1 MFHQV
6 QAALPERRAVDRSVM
21 CGLSCFTRCK
31 LFYQKDGQ
39 WADRG
44 VGNLH
49 IKPVDDGRSQLIIRA
64 DTNLG
69 KPTEKKAT
77 GIGKCSL
84 GSGRCSLVLRK
95 RALGLGKCSLRLGK
109 GAPAL
114 GGTGIF
120 SGIGE
125 KGTGVGEIFA
135 GTVKWGT
142 ALGNVHWDWQDFLG
156 H

>member
-1 MFHQV
+1 MF
-6 QAALPERRAVDRSVM
+6 
-21 CGLSCFTRCK
+21 GLWCFTRCK